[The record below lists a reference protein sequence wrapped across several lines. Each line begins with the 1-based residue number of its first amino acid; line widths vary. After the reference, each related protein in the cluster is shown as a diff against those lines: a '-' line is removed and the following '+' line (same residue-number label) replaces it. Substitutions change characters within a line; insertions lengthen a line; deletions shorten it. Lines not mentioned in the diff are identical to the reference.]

1 MNRAIIWIVVIVA
14 LVYYTQQP
22 EAAEQSS
29 NQPATTV
36 AEDTLT
42 PLTSMLPPQ
51 DKPTR
56 VVVIGDSLTVGM
68 SPFWPSN
75 GDKLR
80 VDIDATNGR
89 PLHNANAI
97 VKQSVGRTDA
107 YVMALGTN
115 DCMSN
120 PDEDEIRNLIISSL
134 NTSEAKPV
142 ILLTLGE
149 SGAIRDCAKRFNA
162 VAKRLAANIPSL
174 ELGDWQ
180 AYIHDHPEWYGE
192 TGDGIHLTPDGYKAR
207 AEWLNSLVV
216 T

>member
-1 MNRAIIWIVVIVA
+1 MNRAIIWIAVIVA
-14 LVYYTQQP
+14 LVYFTQQP
-22 EAAEQSS
+22 EATEEGSA
-29 NQPATTV
+29 QPQTTV
-36 AEDTLT
+36 AEDTFT

-51 DKPTR
+51 DEPTR
-56 VVVIGDSLTVGM
+56 VLVIGDSLTVGI

-80 VDIDATNGR
+80 VDIDAANGR

-97 VKQSVGRTDA
+97 VKQNVERTDA

-115 DCMSN
+115 DCMGN
-120 PDEDEIRNLIISSL
+120 PGEDEIRNLIIASL

-149 SGAIRDCAKRFNA
+149 NGVIRDCAKRFNA
-162 VAKRLAANIPSL
+162 VAKRLAASIPSL

-180 AYIHDHPEWYGE
+180 AIILNHPEWYGE
-192 TGDGIHLTPDGYKAR
+192 TGDGIHLTLDGYKAR

-216 T
+216 A